1 MKFLRALSRLL
12 TFVLL
17 LSVSGLLSA
26 TPIVSKSTSSPLLL
40 TASHHPIHPE
50 LFYLPEATT
59 PASIAEVVTLPASE
73 WTPIAGG
80 STYFG
85 SDQHSG
91 RWVKLLVRKTGD
103 AADDWILSVDWPLLR
118 DLEWYLVLQEDASV
132 VSQGH
137 FRHWQIPADSPD
149 RFPFNISL
157 RLGSDATYSVYLRV
171 TGTEKVLVPVTLRS
185 EAAFAAHQLQRNLF
199 LGLFYGVLLAMFSYN
214 LSLWVFTRHR
224 SYAAYCLYVLTMG
237 GYTLLINGAGVALDI
252 RHDWLFEYGY
262 RIFVPLG
269 FLGAVWFIR
278 QFLNLHRRGVFFNRS
293 SQLGLYAWILL
304 IALCPFLPA
313 SVTMPVID
321 LFGFIN
327 CIYGLSISAYL
338 WYRGDASA
346 KYLTISWLVL
356 IITTFILM
364 FSLTGI
370 MAYQIEL
377 HYLQNLGVVIEV
389 LLLSTALAERINR
402 ERIKRSEAQQLSL
415 QLSRETAEAKES
427 EMRAK
432 EHALLTE
439 RKAREELAQKVTEKT
454 RELNRAMEKLQIMNR
469 ELESLSRT
477 DPLTDLANHR
487 HFDSRFAEELQR
499 ATRNH
504 THIGFLMLDIDHFKQ
519 VNDKY
524 GHQAGDKVIQSVA
537 ALIQRLS
544 GRASDLPARLGG
556 EEFCLLVSDDEPGN
570 INRLAKMLRKRAE
583 AEPVTWL
590 GEKIAYTVS
599 IGTISLVP
607 DVNTSTQAIIN
618 RTDDALYHAKAKG
631 RNCIV
636 EASSLFTQSVSSA

>member
-12 TFVLL
+12 TLVLL
-17 LSVSGLLSA
+17 ISVSGVLSA
-26 TPIVSKSTSSPLLL
+26 TPLVNENILSPVLL
-40 TASHHPIHPE
+40 TDSQHAFHPE
-50 LFYLPEATT
+50 LFYLPETMT
-59 PASIAEVVTLPASE
+59 PASIAEVVTLPESE
-73 WTPIAGG
+73 WKSGISG
-80 STYFG
+80 SAYFG
-85 SDQHSG
+85 SDQQDG
-91 RWVKLLVRKTGD
+91 RWVKLLVHRPAD
-103 AADDWILSVDWPLLR
+103 ATADWILSVDWPLLS
-118 DLEWYLVLQEDASV
+118 DIEWYQVLQEDGSV
-132 VSQGH
+132 VSQGR
-137 FRHWQIPADSPD
+137 FSHWQIPADSPD

-157 RLGSDATYSVYLRV
+157 RLGSEATYSVYLRV
-171 TGTEKVLVPVTLRS
+171 SGTEKVLVPVTLRS

-237 GYTLLINGAGVALDI
+237 GYTLLVNGAGVALDI
-252 RHDWLFEYGY
+252 RQDWLFEYGY

-278 QFLNLHRRGVFFNRS
+278 QFLNLHRRGVFLNRS
-293 SQLGLYAWILL
+293 SQLGLFAWILL

-356 IITTFILM
+356 IVTTFILM
-364 FSLTGI
+364 LSLTGV

-415 QLSRETAEAKES
+415 QLSRETAEAKEN

-469 ELESLSRT
+469 ELKSLSRT
-477 DPLTDLANHR
+477 DPLTGLANRR
-487 HFDSRFAEELQR
+487 HFDSRFTEELQR

-504 THIGFLMLDIDHFKQ
+504 THIGFLMLDIDHFKK

-570 INRLAKMLRKRAE
+570 INRLAEMLRSRAE

-607 DVNTSTQAIIN
+607 DMDTSTQAIIKH
-618 RTDDALYHAKAKG
+618 TDDALYHAKARG
-631 RNCIV
+631 RNCVV
-636 EASSLFTQSVSSA
+636 EASPLKTKTANSA